1 MSDGRER
8 LESENARLRRRVA
21 ELERVLASC
30 QTATAEGVEREDVV
44 DPAQDL
50 VVEVPESLRAPFVKG
65 NEDVR
70 QYFLHRFFDPARG
83 HLQVGDERYILVRAA
98 SMSTEFYDLVH
109 SLYQDQGDRAA
120 RQVAFSLLYDVA
132 HALGKADAG
141 VFQRRMGVHDP
152 VDRLSAG
159 PVHFAWTGWARVHIL
174 DDSRPAPDDSYFLHF
189 EHEHSFEAESWL
201 RRGGHTDFTVCVMNA
216 GYSSG
221 WCEQAFGI
229 PLVTVETTCRARGD
243 SACRFVMAPPDRIHE
258 YVDVSSGVRDS
269 QPGVAGSGLEVPE
282 FFRRKRLEQELRA
295 ARDGLEAR
303 VEERTAE
310 LHERNEQLRR
320 ANERLAETY
329 RAREEFL
336 ATVSHEL
343 RTPLVTGI
351 GYLELLLAGK
361 LGEVSESARASMKV
375 AFRNLR
381 RLAGLVD
388 DILRYQQLAHPTGPV
403 PALVPADVGAL
414 CHEAVEEFLVRTG
427 RARQSVSVVV
437 GAEVPPVL
445 AGREMFSQILANL
458 LNNAHAHAGV
468 DVPVRVH
475 VEAGAGDLVWV
486 HVEDEGPGIDSAV
499 RGRAA
504 EPFVRR
510 GAQGLGLGLAIVQRL
525 VRSHGGELRLES
537 EPGHGTKVSFSLHA
551 APREAE
557 TGEHAAIGRAGRRSR
572 LRPDGA
578 RRPVSGV
585 GIHVLVVEDDPDT
598 REYVELVLRQQ
609 GCRVTSVATAEE
621 ALVALDMQVAHG
633 LLVDYCLPGMSGAE
647 LCRSVRGRA
656 RNGSPRIAIFT
667 AAGDEVARS
676 ACHEA
681 GCDWFWVKPVELDR
695 LKAFVSGIH
704 ASIA

>member
-8 LESENARLRRRVA
+8 LESEVSRLRRRVA
-21 ELERVLASC
+21 ELERVLAEC
-30 QTATAEGVEREDVV
+30 QSTSVTGGAREVVV

-50 VVEVPESLRAPFVKG
+50 VVEVPDSLRPPFVRA
-65 NEDVR
+65 NEAVR
-70 QYFLHRFFDPARG
+70 QYFIHRLFDPAQG

-174 DDSRPAPDDSYFLHF
+174 EDSRPAPDDSFFLHF

-201 RRGGHTDFTVCVMNA
+201 RRGGHIDFPVCVMNA

-221 WCEQAFGI
+221 WCEQAFGV
-229 PLVTVETTCRARGD
+229 PLVAVETTCRARGD

-258 YVDVSSGVRDS
+258 YVEVDPEARDS
-269 QPGVAGSGLEVPE
+269 QRGSQGSSLEVPE

-303 VEERTAE
+303 VEARTAE
-310 LHERNEQLRR
+310 LNERNEQLRR
-320 ANERLAETY
+320 ANERLAEAY

-361 LGEVSESARASMKV
+361 LGTVSESARASMKV

-403 PALVPADVGAL
+403 PALVPADVGTL
-414 CHEAVEEFLVRTG
+414 CEEAVEEFLVRTG
-427 RARQSVSVVV
+427 RSEQSVSVEV
-437 GAEVPPVL
+437 GCEVRPVL

-458 LNNAHAHAGV
+458 LNNAHAHGGA
-468 DVPVRVH
+468 DVPVRVW
-475 VEAGAGDLVWV
+475 VEAGQEDWVWV
-486 HVEDEGPGIDSAV
+486 HVEDEGPGMDSAV
-499 RGRAA
+499 RARAA

-510 GAQGLGLGLAIVQRL
+510 GQQGLGLGLAIVQRL
-525 VRSHGGELRLES
+525 VRSHGGELRIES
-537 EPGHGTKVSFSLHA
+537 EPGSGTRVSFSLHV
-551 APREAE
+551 APREAA
-557 TGEHAAIGRAGRRSR
+557 TDEHQAVGRFHRRARREGGGGRR
-572 LRPDGA
+572 PI
-578 RRPVSGV
+578 SGV
-585 GIHVLVVEDDPDT
+585 GVHILVVEDDADT
-598 REYVELVLRQQ
+598 REYVELVLRQH

-621 ALVALDMQVAHG
+621 ALVALDMQAAHG
-633 LLVDYCLPGMSGAE
+633 LLVDYCLPGMSGAD
-647 LCRSVRGRA
+647 LCRTVRKRS
-656 RNGSPRIAIFT
+656 RNGAPQIAIFT
-667 AAGDEVARS
+667 AAGDEVTRS
-676 ACHEA
+676 ACEDA
-681 GCDWFWVKPVELDR
+681 GCDLFWIKPVELER
-695 LKAFVSGIH
+695 LKEFVRALLAGS
-704 ASIA
+704 A